1 MRSFPF
7 NILTF
12 LAVAVLTTSCLH
24 AAPIDNEKMLGL
36 ATALTKLTASV
47 DSAVLNKGVDPSFK
61 DQTLLDFSTAHDLS
75 LLTPFDG
82 YVLKAR
88 QSGQDSSVLV
98 CGSDG
103 QIALIEDTACT
114 PYPDLKIWQTSPN
127 QPCDYV
133 LDLAKACAVP

>member
-1 MRSFPF
+1 MRAFPLNTF
-7 NILTF
+7 AF

-36 ATALTKLTASV
+36 AAALTKLTASV
-47 DSAVLNKGVDPSFK
+47 DSAVLNKGVDPSFE
-61 DQTLLDFSTAHDLS
+61 DQALLDFSTAHDPS
-75 LLTPFDG
+75 LLRPFDG
-82 YVLKAR
+82 FVLKAR

-98 CGSDG
+98 CDQNG

-114 PYPDLKIWQTSPN
+114 PFPDQKIWQTTPN

-133 LDLAKACAVP
+133 LDLAKVCAIP